1 MELESESDI
10 PKLFFSITEVARQM
24 EVSPSLIRFWEKSF
38 PELKPRKT
46 ARGVRQ
52 FTQTDIQILK
62 SIHHLVK
69 DRGFTLQGAREA
81 IQKSGGSG
89 AIHSRLE
96 AIQRLKEV
104 RKQLLALKE
113 SLGKA

>member
-1 MELESESDI
+1 MESETDI
-10 PKLFFSITEVARQM
+10 PKLYFSITEVAQQL

-38 PELKPRKT
+38 PEIKPRKT

-52 FTQTDIQILK
+52 FTQADIQILR

-81 IQKSGGSG
+81 IQKSGGSS
-89 AIHSRLE
+89 AIQSRVE

-104 RKQLLALKE
+104 RRQLVALKE

>member
-1 MELESESDI
+1 MEMESETDI
-10 PKLFFSITEVARQM
+10 PKLYFSITEVAQQL

-38 PELKPRKT
+38 PEIKPRKT

-52 FTQTDIQILK
+52 FTQADIQILR

-81 IQKSGGSG
+81 IQKSGGSS
-89 AIHSRLE
+89 AIQSRVE

-104 RKQLLALKE
+104 RRQLVALKE

>member
-1 MELESESDI
+1 MELESESEI
-10 PKLFFSITEVARQM
+10 PKLYFSITEVAHQM

-38 PELKPRKT
+38 PELRPRKT

-52 FTQTDIQILK
+52 FTQADIQLLR

-81 IQKSGGSG
+81 IQKAGGSA
-89 AIHSRLE
+89 AIQTRVE

-104 RKQLLALKE
+104 RKQLVALKE
-113 SLGKA
+113 ALGKS